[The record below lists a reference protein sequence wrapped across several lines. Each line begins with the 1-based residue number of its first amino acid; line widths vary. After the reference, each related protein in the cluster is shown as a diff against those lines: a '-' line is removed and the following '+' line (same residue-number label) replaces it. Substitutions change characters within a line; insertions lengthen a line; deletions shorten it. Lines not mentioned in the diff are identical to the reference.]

1 MLSEYSLSSVISS
14 FRILSMLHILSC
26 EPLLR
31 ILGHF
36 FVKTGMG
43 ASVRFPGCIFS
54 HLSSLF
60 ASCCFPLSNTP
71 WTPLFTP
78 MSQVFSFA
86 SVPCGS
92 VRRELT
98 EWMRTAQIPPHLCKL
113 LCKWSGACLP
123 SCESQLDCSPPT
135 SLKTADLTWSSDKLP
150 HFIGG
155 SLGCHL
161 TSLSQKLWMW
171 SARLCVSSAC

>member
-1 MLSEYSLSSVISS
+1 MGGVCSIPRLYLLPSEFPICLLLLYSFQHPV
-14 FRILSMLHILSC
+14 
-26 EPLLR
+26 
-31 ILGHF
+31 
-36 FVKTGMG
+36 
-43 ASVRFPGCIFS
+43 
-54 HLSSLF
+54 
-60 ASCCFPLSNTP
+60 N
-71 WTPLFTP
+71 PLFTP

-86 SVPCGS
+86 SAQCGS

-98 EWMRTAQIPPHLCKL
+98 EWMRAAQIPPHLCKL
-113 LCKWSGACLP
+113 LCKWSGACLA
-123 SCESQLDCSPPT
+123 SCESPLGCSPPT

-150 HFIGG
+150 HFIRA

>member
-36 FVKTGMG
+36 FVKQGWG

-71 WTPLFTP
+71 WNPPPVNPPLHAHVPGLLLCFCSVWKCAAWTDR
-78 MSQVFSFA
+78 MDESGSNSSTSLQVTLQVEW
-86 SVPCGS
+86 SVS
-92 VRRELT
+92 SLLWV
-98 EWMRTAQIPPHLCKL
+98 TAQL
-113 LCKWSGACLP
+113 LATNFSKDRWPDVVL
-123 SCESQLDCSPPT
+123 
-135 SLKTADLTWSSDKLP
+135 
-150 HFIGG
+150 
-155 SLGCHL
+155 
-161 TSLSQKLWMW
+161 
-171 SARLCVSSAC
+171 R